1 MSGKWQLKSTKVTSL
16 LESIGNSLATYQTN
30 RLEYLNR
37 RKAIPEKKEDHSLD
51 DKSSKPV
58 VSLIMPTRNS
68 TQINKKISQVV
79 DEVISFVSNLDVH
92 GFFLNPVTEEIA
104 PDYFTIISQP
114 MDLLTIKS
122 KKAVYK
128 TPNEICDDVDLIFS
142 NSMKYNNPTDIVYK
156 VTK

>member
-1 MSGKWQLKSTKVTSL
+1 MLAKWQLKSTKVTSL
-16 LESIGNSLATYQTN
+16 LELIGNSFATYQTN
-30 RLEYLNR
+30 RLDYLNR
-37 RKAIPEKKEDHSLD
+37 RKDVPKKEDNSLD
-51 DKSSKPV
+51 EKSSKPPV
-58 VSLIMPTRNS
+58 SSLIMPSRNS
-68 TQINKKISQVV
+68 IQINKQISQVV

-156 VTK
+156 VI

>member
-1 MSGKWQLKSTKVTSL
+1 MLAKWQLKSTKVTSL

-30 RLEYLNR
+30 RLDYLNR
-37 RKAIPEKKEDHSLD
+37 RKDIPEKEDNSLD
-51 DKSSKPV
+51 EKSSKPPV
-58 VSLIMPTRNS
+58 SSLIMPTRNS
-68 TQINKKISQVV
+68 THINKQISQVV

-114 MDLLTIKS
+114 MDLSTIKS

-156 VTK
+156 VI